1 MISGG
6 TDMEPLRIGI
16 LGTGKIAG
24 TLADTMNQMPQIQLL
39 AAASRTK
46 EKAEAFASQYGIGRA
61 YGSYEELVQ
70 DSDIELIYIAT
81 PHSEHCAHAK
91 LCLNNGK
98 HVLCEKSFAVNA
110 GQAEEMIALAKEKE
124 LLITEAMWVRYMP
137 MAETLK
143 KLLDEGVI
151 GEPMTLTAN
160 LCYLIDHIPR
170 LTNPCLAGGALLDVG
185 VYVLTFASLVFG
197 DDIASVDSAVIK
209 TDTGVDAQNSIT
221 LCYPGGKM
229 AVLNSSIRVLS
240 DRQGI
245 IYGTEGFLVVE
256 NINNFQS
263 VKVYNQ
269 DRKLLE
275 TIQCPRQISG
285 YEYELLACQ
294 EAVKNRRTECSQM
307 PHETTIHIMKLMD
320 ELRRQWGI
328 KYPCE

>member
-1 MISGG
+1 
-6 TDMEPLRIGI
+6 
-16 LGTGKIAG
+16 
-24 TLADTMNQMPQIQLL
+24 
-39 AAASRTK
+39 
-46 EKAEAFASQYGIGRA
+46 
-61 YGSYEELVQ
+61 
-70 DSDIELIYIAT
+70 
-81 PHSEHCAHAK
+81 
-91 LCLNNGK
+91 
-98 HVLCEKSFAVNA
+98 
-110 GQAEEMIALAKEKE
+110 
-124 LLITEAMWVRYMP
+124 
-137 MAETLK
+137 
-143 KLLDEGVI
+143 
-151 GEPMTLTAN
+151 
-160 LCYLIDHIPR
+160 
-170 LTNPCLAGGALLDVG
+170 
-185 VYVLTFASLVFG
+185 
-197 DDIASVDSAVIK
+197 
-209 TDTGVDAQNSIT
+209 
-221 LCYPGGKM
+221 M

-307 PHETTIHIMKLMD
+307 PHETTIRIMKLMD